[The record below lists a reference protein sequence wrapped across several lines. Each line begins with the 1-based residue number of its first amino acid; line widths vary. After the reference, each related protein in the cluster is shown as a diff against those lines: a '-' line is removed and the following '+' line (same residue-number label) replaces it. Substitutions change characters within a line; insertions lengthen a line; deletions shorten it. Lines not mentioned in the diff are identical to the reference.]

1 MVAASRWG
9 GFGVRWLWAVG
20 MDVWGW
26 MEGIVQSYGY
36 AGAFLISIFGNFTIF
51 FPVPFTI
58 TIYAFGA
65 TLNPLLLGVVC
76 GLGSTIGEFSA
87 YLVGRG
93 GRELIEERYGRRL
106 ESAKRLVQRYGMPV
120 IFLFAALPLP
130 DDLIL
135 IPLGMLK
142 YSLRKALMAAF
153 LGKVVMCAT
162 VAYAGRFSFA
172 FVRDLFEAG
181 GVWAGIA
188 SVVVLVLILVAMIK
202 IDWTRFI
209 GGPKA
214 E

>member
-1 MVAASRWG
+1 
-9 GFGVRWLWAVG
+9 
-20 MDVWGW
+20 MDIWGW
-26 MEGIVQSYGY
+26 MERLVSNYGY

-65 TLNPLLLGVVC
+65 TLDPLLLGVVC

-93 GRELIEERYGRRL
+93 GRELIDERFGRRL
-106 ESAKRLVQRYGMPV
+106 EGAKILVQRYGMAV

-142 YSLRKALMAAF
+142 YSLRKALVAAF
-153 LGKVVMCAT
+153 LGKLVMCVT
-162 VAYAGRFSFA
+162 VAYAGRFSFVL
-172 FVRDLFEAG
+172 VRDLFESG
-181 GVWAGIA
+181 GVLGGVASIA
-188 SVVVLVLILVAMIK
+188 LLAIILVAMIK
-202 IDWTRFI
+202 IDWARLI
-209 GGPKA
+209 GVGKA
-214 E
+214 EEGG

>member
-1 MVAASRWG
+1 
-9 GFGVRWLWAVG
+9 

-26 MEGIVQSYGY
+26 MGEFVRSYGY

-51 FPVPFTI
+51 FPVPFTL

-65 TLNPLLLGVVC
+65 TLNPLLLGVVS

-93 GRELIEERYGRRL
+93 GRKLIEDRYGRRL
-106 ESAKRLVQRYGMPV
+106 ESAKILVQRYGMLV
-120 IFLFAALPLP
+120 IFIFAALPLP

-142 YSLRKALMAAF
+142 YDLRKALAAAF
-153 LGKVVMCAT
+153 LGKVVMCTT
-162 VAYAGRFSFA
+162 VAYAGRLSFTL
-172 FVRDLFEAG
+172 VRDLFESGGALG
-181 GVWAGIA
+181 GVV
-188 SVVVLVLILVAMIK
+188 SVVLLALLLVAMIK

-209 GGPKA
+209 ESPPA
-214 E
+214 EA